1 MLAWSLMF
9 SAPTRGSFVRSL
21 ALPAYGGNLCIRN
34 HLIERYCSIEL
45 REYRRIFRSNDEVR
59 FRLLLCTSYVF
70 SRLLQ
75 AGQLDNVSRR
85 FAWFRR
91 ILANHEEERA
101 NAFPPAWEVAQ
112 HLFARFAEITRYG
125 VVKFIS
131 INNSYALYIRDDML
145 AALSKARSSLTV
157 TLLLETMR
165 QTLDF
170 EQSIANKFGTPVCDL

>member
-9 SAPTRGSFVRSL
+9 SAPTRGSFPPSL
-21 ALPAYGGNLCIRN
+21 VLSAHGDDLCIRN

-59 FRLLLCTSYVF
+59 FLLLLCTGYVF
-70 SRLLQ
+70 SRLVQ

-101 NAFPPAWEVAQ
+101 SAFPSAWEVAQ
-112 HLFARFAEITRYG
+112 HLFARFAEITRYD
-125 VVKFIS
+125 VIKSIS
-131 INNSYALYIRDDML
+131 INNS
-145 AALSKARSSLTV
+145 
-157 TLLLETMR
+157 
-165 QTLDF
+165 
-170 EQSIANKFGTPVCDL
+170 